1 MNIIDNSLYIWKR
14 SRKMTIRHFKIFIA
28 VADAGSM
35 TAAAEILFISQPTVS
50 QAVAE
55 LEAHY
60 GTRLFDRLSK
70 RLYITETG
78 RKLLSYAR
86 HMISLLDDMEQTVK
100 NSEETGT
107 LRIGAS
113 ITVGTALLPGLVNEF
128 TRLLPSMQIK
138 AAIDNTKEI
147 EAMIL
152 KNEVDFALVE
162 GIIHSRDIV
171 AKAFMDD
178 ELVLVCGS
186 QHPLYKAGV
195 VSVSDLG
202 EYGFI
207 VREQG
212 SGTREL
218 FERAAAANL
227 LNWRCIWECS
237 DSGCLKSATLNG
249 IGLAVISKKLVEP
262 EIRNRALAVVKVEN
276 FDLKRKFSII
286 HHKNKYLASSMKA
299 FFDLCYSYSSK
310 GI

>member
-1 MNIIDNSLYIWKR
+1 
-14 SRKMTIRHFKIFIA
+14 MTIRHFKIFIA

-35 TAAAEILFISQPTVS
+35 TAAAAILFISQPTVS
-50 QAVAE
+50 QAIAE

-60 GTRLFDRLSK
+60 GTRLFERLSR

-78 RKLLSYAR
+78 KKLLSYAR

-100 NSEETGT
+100 NADDAGT

-113 ITVGTALLPGLVNEF
+113 LTIGTAILPELTNKF
-128 TRLLPSMQIK
+128 TKLFPSIQIK
-138 AAIDNTKEI
+138 AVIDNTKEI

-152 KNEVDFALVE
+152 KNAVDFAVVE
-162 GIIHSRDIV
+162 GIVHSRDIV
-171 AKAFMDD
+171 EKAFMDD

-186 QHPLYKAGV
+186 GHPLYKAGS

-218 FERAAAANL
+218 FERAAASNL
-227 LNWRCIWECS
+227 FKWRCIWECS
-237 DSGCLKSATLNG
+237 DSGCLKNAALHG
-249 IGLAVISKKLVEP
+249 IGLAVISKKLVEN
-262 EIRNRALAVVKVEN
+262 EIRCGALAIVTVEN

-286 HHKNKYLASSMKA
+286 HHKNKYLANSMKA
-299 FFDLCYSYSSK
+299 FFNLCFSHSGMEINENSFEGSSS
-310 GI
+310 I